1 MTRKRK
7 PTSLAI
13 AFFCL
18 ASLVVASDPNNE
30 YVTFCK
36 SDQLSCHSLCSS
48 INGHFV
54 TLGHFNNESTVRGF
68 MCLQD
73 RIIKCASD
81 EDCTAN

>member
-1 MTRKRK
+1 MLKKRK
-7 PTSLAI
+7 PASLSI

-18 ASLVVASDPNNE
+18 ATFAVASDLNTD
-30 YVTFCK
+30 YVTFCN
-36 SDQLSCHSLCSS
+36 SDQSSCHSLCSS
-48 INGHFV
+48 MNGHFV
-54 TLGHFNNESTVRGF
+54 TLGPLSNESTVRGF